1 MSIGSIIGI
10 AVFILSFFISA
21 IIIKKYVRAKTKF
34 KRIVLSTFTFVFITV
49 VMSFFSV
56 TMENLVLKFDN
67 PEKAF
72 HFNHSEEIIDIV
84 NGESSCMVIY
94 KENKNTTG
102 VYYLYKSNTG
112 YKTLRFFSSK
122 EIKNVLNTDIGI
134 SIDRVLGTDDYY
146 VHGLSALSE
155 NNVCI
160 SNEKKD
166 TFGKFLLESDINSI
180 KTFLVY
186 DYLDNYETDNYS
198 LIINDEEINIKE
210 DLERQRR

>member
-84 NGESSCMVIY
+84 NGE
-94 KENKNTTG
+94 
-102 VYYLYKSNTG
+102 
-112 YKTLRFFSSK
+112 SSK